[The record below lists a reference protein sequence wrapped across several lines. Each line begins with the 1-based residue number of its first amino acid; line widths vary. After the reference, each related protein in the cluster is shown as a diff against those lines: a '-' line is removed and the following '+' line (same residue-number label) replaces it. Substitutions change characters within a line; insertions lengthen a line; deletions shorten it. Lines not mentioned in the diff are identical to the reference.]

1 MNAALELIRETLVGV
16 LELPSAFG
24 TWATSM
30 DDQTFLRIMVAGL
43 VILTA
48 VVMKSLR

>member
-1 MNAALELIRETLVGV
+1 MNAALELIREVVVAV
-16 LELPSAFG
+16 LAIPSSFTA
-24 TWATSM
+24 WATSM

-43 VILTA
+43 VLLTA